1 MRSREARFG
10 SDPVRLVELHE
21 RLTIVEV
28 TANHARAAVEAMARA
43 LGPEAVIVTTADLQA
58 CLSATSLLPAFR
70 LPVTALRLPRPAV
83 GLAQPP
89 LGRSLADELVDP
101 TRPVPEV
108 DGDSDSD
115 SGDGQTELDAAEA
128 RLARAID
135 AVESARRASGP
146 EMLLPD
152 ARLAI
157 EAAHDEILGY
167 DGGGKLKASPK
178 NRRRREQARATLIEL
193 LTRFGFTTYEDY
205 VLTGASAAVDSGT
218 RLRLRDAVDE
228 LEAAQRWYVEAMERC
243 SARRHEAEAAA
254 EASVLAA
261 LTLTQADSEPAPH
274 GSARDDVGPINLA
287 ESHDEAR
294 AFFQSIITGRPMIVD
309 HALQALPSA
318 IIKPILDWIA
328 DTATSEIVVI
338 TEQPA
343 VTIWARRIDPGTGA
357 WSPDPQRSARNPT
370 PMVVD
375 ATSEP
380 SRC

>member
-10 SDPVRLVELHE
+10 SDPVRVVELHE

-28 TANHARAAVEAMARA
+28 TGDHARAAVEAMARA

-70 LPVTALRLPRPAV
+70 PAVTALRLPRPAV

-89 LGRSLADELVDP
+89 LGRSLADEL
-101 TRPVPEV
+101 
-108 DGDSDSD
+108 
-115 SGDGQTELDAAEA
+115 DAAEA
-128 RLARAID
+128 RLARAVD

-152 ARLAI
+152 ARSAI

-178 NRRRREQARATLIEL
+178 NRRRREQARATLIEIL
-193 LTRFGFTTYEDY
+193 AQCGFTTYEDY

-228 LEAAQRWYVEAMERC
+228 LEAAQRSYVEAMERC
-243 SARRHEAEAAA
+243 SAHRHEPEAAA

-261 LTLTQADSEPAPH
+261 LTQAQADSEPAPH
-274 GSARDDVGPINLA
+274 ESARDDVEAVNLA
-287 ESHDEAR
+287 DSHHEAR

-309 HALQALPSA
+309 RALQALPSA

-328 DTATSEIVVI
+328 DTATSEVVVI

-343 VTIWARRIDPGTGA
+343 VTIWARRIDAGTGA
-357 WSPDPQRSARNPT
+357 WSPDPQRSARNQTPT
-370 PMVVD
+370 VVG
-375 ATSEP
+375 AASEP